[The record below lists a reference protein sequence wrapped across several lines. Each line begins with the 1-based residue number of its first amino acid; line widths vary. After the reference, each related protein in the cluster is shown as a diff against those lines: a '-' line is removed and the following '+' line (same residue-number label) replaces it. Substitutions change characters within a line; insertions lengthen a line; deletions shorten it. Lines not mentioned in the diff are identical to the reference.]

1 MNLIDVMDELGGAL
15 GGIAGLRVFPY
26 PPETVTPPAAIV
38 AWPDSIDYAASY
50 GRGMDRLT
58 IPIVVVVGKV
68 SARASALLLGEY
80 ADGSGARSVKAV
92 VDGGTYTA
100 MDSVTV
106 TAGEFDVVTMAGVD
120 YLAALFEVDVV
131 GSGS

>member
-15 GGIAGLRVFPY
+15 SGIAGLRVFPY

-38 AWPDSIDYAASY
+38 AWPDSIDYATSY
-50 GRGMDRLT
+50 GRGMDQLT